1 MKNRVLTIFFMLLTI
16 SIGLVSVNLPLA
28 AEAQNSALSQNGGGA
43 AEQDT
48 EKSQS
53 SEQNGQVISG
63 DSSIASGNNLSC
75 EDQAISDTFSER
87 LNICDI
93 DGINAAVVL
102 DLEINESRCDVCVVI
117 LLVSHTHNGITEERI
132 TGHNESEVLTRELPI
147 GDKFSVSTRSFG
159 SDAVEM
165 TVGSLSDCKIK
176 VIDSEPTCIGR
187 KGPLTTN
194 IHITL
199 S

>member
-102 DLEINESRCDVCVVI
+102 DSR
-117 LLVSHTHNGITEERI
+117 N
-132 TGHNESEVLTRELPI
+132 
-147 GDKFSVSTRSFG
+147 K
-159 SDAVEM
+159 
-165 TVGSLSDCKIK
+165 
-176 VIDSEPTCIGR
+176 
-187 KGPLTTN
+187 
-194 IHITL
+194 
-199 S
+199 